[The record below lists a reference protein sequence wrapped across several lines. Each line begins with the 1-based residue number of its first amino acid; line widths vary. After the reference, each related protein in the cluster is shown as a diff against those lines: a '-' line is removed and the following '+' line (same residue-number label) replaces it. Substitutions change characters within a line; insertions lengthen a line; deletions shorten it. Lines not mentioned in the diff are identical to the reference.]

1 MTSLSGLILCGGQSK
16 RMGTDKGLI
25 LNDSLKDKQ
34 PWFTFMADKLKP
46 FALKT
51 FISINKTQ
59 LEPYQKYFN
68 PASFIIDQHEVEGP
82 LNGLLSAHQLHPETD
97 FIVLACDLI
106 NLQTATLTKLIESY
120 QQFPD
125 YDYYAYHNQQF
136 WEPLCAIYT
145 AKALKNYPYQASSK
159 HSFQALLNQGKTYKL
174 DIQQPESFIN
184 HNQPL

>member
-1 MTSLSGLILCGGQSK
+1 MSTLRGLILCGGQSK

-25 LNDSLKDKQ
+25 LKGKQ
-34 PWFTFMADKLKP
+34 PWFALMADKLNP
-46 FALKT
+46 FNLQT

-59 LEPYQKYFN
+59 LEQYQAYFS

-106 NLQTATLTKLIESY
+106 NLQPLTITKLIKNY

-145 AKALKNYPYQASSK
+145 AKALKNYQYQALSK

-184 HNQPL
+184 HNQPS

>member
-1 MTSLSGLILCGGQSK
+1 MPTLSGLILCGGQSK

-25 LNDSLKDKQ
+25 LKDKQ
-34 PWFTFMADKLKP
+34 PWFALMTEKLKP
-46 FALKT
+46 FHLQT
-51 FISINKTQ
+51 FISINRTQ
-59 LEPYQKYFN
+59 LAHYQTHAN
-68 PASFIIDQHEVEGP
+68 AEIFIIDHHEVKGP

-106 NLQTATLTKLIESY
+106 NLQAATLTKLIESY

-145 AKALKNYPYQASSK
+145 AKALKAYDDQASPK
-159 HSFQALLNQGKTYKL
+159 HSFQALLNQGNTYKL

-184 HNQPL
+184 HNQAL